1 MSKDLDHRSAPGER
15 AAISLVAALACVL
28 AGEASASTLA
38 VQPGRGDQDL
48 AVRAA
53 AIASLVRQTQPAL
66 LQSLPPDV
74 KLAQWR
80 NN

>member
-1 MSKDLDHRSAPGER
+1 VLAC
-15 AAISLVAALACVL
+15 ALA
-28 AGEASASTLA
+28 GDASASVTS
-38 VQPGRGDQDL
+38 VQPGRSDQDL

-80 NN
+80 NY